1 MQSEKA
7 SFIRQQLE
15 KGNLDDVTQWLLM
28 VVQAG
33 DSSTL
38 EKALEVLERF
48 PAVDDYLEKRVS
60 ETYRPSTSSSYGPI
74 RSVQYIINRPLQYTS
89 PHCQTYATYLLCEAC
104 KRNCSEIVKLLI
116 RSGAAVN
123 VMDGKFGTPLQN
135 VAKTGNLDI
144 AKLLI
149 LKHRADLKVV
159 NEHHKTVR
167 TQCSSASVPIISFFF
182 MFQLRDSNQK
192 NITHSHHSRI
202 SPLEKNPRSNENSIM
217 TPHHF
222 IFFHVSIT

>member
-33 DSSTL
+33 DSSAL
-38 EKALEVLERF
+38 GKALETLERF
-48 PAVDDYLEKRVS
+48 PAVDDYLKKRDS
-60 ETYRPSTSSSYGPI
+60 GETYRPSTSSSYGPI
-74 RSVQYIINRPLQYTS
+74 RSVHYIINRPLPFTPRYS
-89 PHCQTYATYLLCEAC
+89 QTYNTYLLCEAC
-104 KRNCSEIVKLLI
+104 KRNCVEIVNLLI
-116 RSGAAVN
+116 GSGAAVD

-167 TQCSSASVPIISFFF
+167 TFSHTS
-182 MFQLRDSNQK
+182 L
-192 NITHSHHSRI
+192 THTHLHLCTGPSHCYEERAC
-202 SPLEKNPRSNENSIM
+202 
-217 TPHHF
+217 
-222 IFFHVSIT
+222 

>member
-1 MQSEKA
+1 MQSE

-33 DSSTL
+33 DSS
-38 EKALEVLERF
+38 ALERALDVLERF
-48 PAVDDYLEKRVS
+48 PSVDDYLEKRVS

-74 RSVQYIINRPLQYTS
+74 RSVHYIINRPLQFTP
-89 PHCQTYATYLLCEAC
+89 PHSQTYATYLLCEAC
-104 KRNCSEIVKLLI
+104 KRNCLEIVKLLI
-116 RSGAAVN
+116 GNGASVD

-149 LKHRADLKVV
+149 LKHHADVKVV

-167 TQCSSASVPIISFFF
+167 TF
-182 MFQLRDSNQK
+182 
-192 NITHSHHSRI
+192 SHTSLTYTLILKLTFCTGPSHCYEERAC
-202 SPLEKNPRSNENSIM
+202 
-217 TPHHF
+217 
-222 IFFHVSIT
+222 